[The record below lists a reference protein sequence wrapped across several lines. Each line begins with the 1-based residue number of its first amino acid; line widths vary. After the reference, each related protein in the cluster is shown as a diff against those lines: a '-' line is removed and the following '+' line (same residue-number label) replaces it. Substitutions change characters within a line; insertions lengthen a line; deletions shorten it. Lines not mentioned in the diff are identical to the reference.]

1 MFRPLLIAALLL
13 SFAAHAADKLADPPI
28 TLRIGY
34 LKGTTDLTL
43 AKAHGSL
50 EKALEPRGVTV
61 TWAGPFPA
69 SAPAVEALNGG
80 AVDMT
85 GGSSTS
91 YITSRAGGVKMVM
104 FAYQP
109 QSAGNE
115 GIVVRADSPLHS
127 LADLQDRT
135 VAVNRGGTGE
145 YLLVRALNKANLPAD
160 RVTRAFLAPADASS
174 ALNGG
179 HVDAWATWDPFLS
192 VVVGNGSARVLVDGT
207 QAGSENAIA
216 FFVSQR
222 FLQAHRAVVQ
232 VVYDV
237 LRSENAWGQ
246 AHKQEAGEIWA
257 KELGLPLTVAAR
269 LGEYNTDPIGPV
281 GPVETSHIEH
291 IADWYVENHIIP
303 VRPDIASF
311 VVDLSQGGAQAQ

>member
-1 MFRPLLIAALLL
+1 MFRLAVLAALLL
-13 SFAAHAADKLADPPI
+13 SASATAHAADPPV

-50 EKALEPRGVTV
+50 EKALQPRGATV

-80 AVDMT
+80 AVDLT

-91 YITSRAGGVKMVM
+91 FITSRAGGVKLVM

-115 GIVVRADSPLHS
+115 GIVVRNDSALQT
-127 LADLQDRT
+127 LADLQGRT

-145 YLLVRALNKANLPAD
+145 YLLVRALNKADVPVD
-160 RVTRAFLAPADASS
+160 RVTRAYLAPPDASS
-174 ALNGG
+174 ALQGG

-192 VVVGNGSARVLVDGT
+192 VVLQNGTARLLVDGT

-216 FFVSQR
+216 FFVSQS
-222 FLQAHRAVVQ
+222 FLNAHRDIVET
-232 VVYDV
+232 VYDV
-237 LRSENAWGQ
+237 LRSENAWAR
-246 AHKQEAGEIWA
+246 AHKQQAGDIWA
-257 KELGLPLTVAAR
+257 TELGLPAAVAAR

-281 GPVETSHIEH
+281 GPAETKHIEN
-291 IADWYVENHIIP
+291 IADWYVANHIIP
-303 VRPDIASF
+303 TRPEIAPF
-311 VVDLSQGGAQAQ
+311 VTDLSAH